1 MCCQSNKS
9 DCIDSKS
16 KSNKK
21 KFPKEEIL
29 NISSGEKNNKVLKND
44 GKIRLY
50 FYGENLL
57 NLLVDQTFFQ
67 HTEKFER
74 NTNYIQGSDNSLNW
88 EYFIFNEINQESNE
102 IISDFIEKD
111 FLNSDFFDIIIITVK
126 HLLDEDSLLFFKH
139 FEKYTNQKV
148 KQPFIL
154 YITKEDDNPKVE
166 QLFDKITNEYF
177 DKRTL
182 FALKYPSL
190 TNERENKQILEL
202 ICKFKNYYHEE
213 GDSFESFSD
222 EVSSNYKFNILVC
235 GRAGTGKSTFI
246 NEFLGNRKA
255 KEGEGLSVTH
265 KIVTYS
271 HQKYPINI
279 SDTPGF
285 EDEDT
290 LQKVKSL
297 LDLYNKKLIDGRKKI
312 NLILYLFPYTERS
325 VLSLEIPLLENLI
338 GYNTEIIFVMN
349 YVTESIQKTH
359 YKRIHQISIDSLRK
373 IFPADFEIKLTP
385 INLISQIDDDDPE
398 NIKIIKSFGLDALFK
413 EIYMNFE
420 KCITNIERIKMMKT
434 SDELFW
440 LFGHNKL
447 FNHYKEINDLFIS
460 FRSELINIILSYG
473 RQNKLTF
480 NKEEYMKELADKLYM
495 NCLGKKCYKYT
506 EYLSTLAFE
515 DEVEKLFNNFTKDI
529 KILKTQEQEI
539 HTMYF
544 YKIIHDHKTLAL
556 GYLCMKDIQKIFEKS
571 PNIFMENDKLN
582 FDLIINLC
590 KSYNLA
596 INGFKSIAENFSKFY
611 EEEYKKNK
619 EKVKK
624 LKIKKISEKDKIFGN
639 IEIDNKKD
647 KIEIKELNEIQ
658 DKSEIKENK
667 KNQETV
673 KKSKIKKINEKDE
686 IFENVEINNNKDKIE
701 IKELIEN
708 QDKSETKE
716 LNEIQDKSEIKKIN
730 EIKDKNEIKLKNEIK
745 KKNKI
750 KDIKDKDEK
759 LENFIED
766 NQMDIDEK

>member
-1 MCCQSNKS
+1 MCCQSTKS
-9 DCIDSKS
+9 DCSDSKS
-16 KSNKK
+16 KSKNK

-29 NISSGEKNNKVLKND
+29 NVTSGEKNNKVLKNE
-44 GKIRLY
+44 GKMRIY

-57 NLLVDQTFFQ
+57 NLIVDQTFFQ
-67 HTEKFER
+67 KIEKKEK
-74 NTNYIQGSDNSLNW
+74 NTIYFQGSDNSLNW

-102 IISDFIEKD
+102 IISNFIEND

-154 YITKEDDNPKVE
+154 YITKEDDNPKIE

-182 FALKYPSL
+182 FALKYPSM

-246 NEFLGNRKA
+246 NEFLGHRKA

-312 NLILYLFPYTERS
+312 NLILYLFPYSERS

-385 INLISQIDDDDPE
+385 INLISQIDDDDPD
-398 NIKIIKSFGLDALFK
+398 NIKIIKSFGLDTLFK

-420 KCITNIERIKMMKT
+420 KCTTNIEKIKMMKT

-447 FNHYKEINDLFIS
+447 FNHFKEINDLFIS

-473 RQNKLTF
+473 RQNKLSF
-480 NKEEYMKELADKLYM
+480 KKEKYMQELADILYM
-495 NCLGKKCYKYT
+495 NCLGKKCNKY
-506 EYLSTLAFE
+506 EQYLSQLAFE
-515 DEVEKLFNNFTKDI
+515 DEVEKLFNDFTKDI
-529 KILKTQEQEI
+529 KILKTYDQEI

-556 GYLCMKDIQKIFEKS
+556 GYLCMKDIQTIFEKS

-582 FDLIINLC
+582 SDLLINLC

-619 EKVKK
+619 EIVKK
-624 LKIKKISEKDKIFGN
+624 SKIKKINEKDEIFEGIEVNNHKNKNEIKELNEIQDNSEIKENKKNKEIVKKSKMKKISEKEEIFEGFEVN
-639 IEIDNKKD
+639 NNKD

-658 DKSEIKENK
+658 DKSEIK
-667 KNQETV
+667 
-673 KKSKIKKINEKDE
+673 
-686 IFENVEINNNKDKIE
+686 
-701 IKELIEN
+701 
-708 QDKSETKE
+708 
-716 LNEIQDKSEIKKIN
+716 KIN
-730 EIKDKNEIKLKNEIK
+730 EIEDKNEIKVKNEIK

-750 KDIKDKDEK
+750 KNIKDKDEK
-759 LENFIED
+759 VQNLIED
-766 NQMDIDEK
+766 NQMDID

>member
-1 MCCQSNKS
+1 MCCQSTKS
-9 DCIDSKS
+9 DCTDSKS
-16 KSNKK
+16 KSKNK

-29 NISSGEKNNKVLKND
+29 NVPSGEKKNKVLKNE
-44 GKIRLY
+44 GKLRIY

-57 NLLVDQTFFQ
+57 NLLLDQTFFQ
-67 HTEKFER
+67 KIEKKEK
-74 NTNYIQGSDNSLNW
+74 NTIYFQGSDNSLNW

-102 IISDFIEKD
+102 IISDFIEND

-154 YITKEDDNPKVE
+154 YITKEDDNPKIE

-182 FALKYPSL
+182 FALKYPSM

-246 NEFLGNRKA
+246 NEFLGHRKA

-312 NLILYLFPYTERS
+312 NLILYLFPYSERS

-385 INLISQIDDDDPE
+385 INLISQIDDDDPD
-398 NIKIIKSFGLDALFK
+398 NIKIIKSFGLDTLFK

-420 KCITNIERIKMMKT
+420 KCTTNIEEIKMMKT
-434 SDELFW
+434 SNELFR

-447 FNHYKEINDLFIS
+447 SNHFKEINDLFIS
-460 FRSELINIILSYG
+460 FRTELINIILSYG
-473 RQNKLTF
+473 RQNKLSF
-480 NKEEYMKELADKLYM
+480 KKEKYMQELADILYM
-495 NCLGKKCYKYT
+495 NCLGKKCNKYE
-506 EYLSTLAFE
+506 EYLSQLALD
-515 DEVEKLFNNFTKDI
+515 DEVEKLFNDFTKDI
-529 KILKTQEQEI
+529 KILKTYDQEI

-582 FDLIINLC
+582 SDLLINLC

-611 EEEYKKNK
+611 EEENKKNK
-619 EKVKK
+619 EIVKK
-624 LKIKKISEKDKIFGN
+624 SKMKKISEKDEIFEGIEVNNNKDKNEIKELNEIQDNSEIKENKKNKEIVKKSKMKKISEKE
-639 IEIDNKKD
+639 EIFEGFEVNNNKD

-658 DKSEIKENK
+658 DKSEIK
-667 KNQETV
+667 
-673 KKSKIKKINEKDE
+673 
-686 IFENVEINNNKDKIE
+686 
-701 IKELIEN
+701 
-708 QDKSETKE
+708 
-716 LNEIQDKSEIKKIN
+716 KIN
-730 EIKDKNEIKLKNEIK
+730 EIEDKNEIKVKNEIK

-750 KDIKDKDEK
+750 KNIKDKDEK
-759 LENFIED
+759 VQNLIED
-766 NQMDIDEK
+766 NQMDID